1 MTQEIDLVQQL
12 MSEGYR
18 AGSPSAET
26 ERFDREVLSDC
37 HCTACG
43 NPTLLYKP
51 FIKWLK
57 DRLSYRP
64 LAVCPACGEAQEF

>member
-26 ERFDREVLSDC
+26 ESLG

-64 LAVCPACGEAQEF
+64 LAVCPACGEAQEL